1 MSYLVDGN
9 NLMAQR
15 VGWHKNKAQARRGLM
30 DELADFAQSR
40 QVVVTVVF
48 DGAPEDHFGDGAR
61 YRGITVCYARTGSD
75 ADSRSKEMIETAR
88 QRRTWRVVTS
98 DRALGDYV
106 RRCGAQLLRCQ
117 EFRRLMSDAAPRP
130 VPTTIKEKPP
140 RLSSD
145 ELARELRYF
154 GCTLD
159 D

>member
-1 MSYLVDGN
+1 
-9 NLMAQR
+9 MALR
-15 VGWHKNKAQARRGLM
+15 VGWHKDKTQARRMLM
-30 DELADFAQSR
+30 DELANFAQAR

-48 DGAPEDHFGDGAR
+48 DGAPEEHFRDGAR

-75 ADSRSKEMIETAR
+75 ADTRIKEIIEAQPRT
-88 QRRTWRVVTS
+88 RRTWRVVTS

-106 RRCGAQLLRCQ
+106 RRCGAQLVRCQ
-117 EFRRLMSDAAPRP
+117 QFRRIIAETDK
-130 VPTTIKEKPP
+130 PTTRPTVKEKPP
-140 RLSSD
+140 RLSQD